1 VAITTPRRRPKNP
14 EGRMP
19 LGEHLRELRR
29 RLLISALAVVAGGVG
44 GWFLYE
50 PLFDYLQAPLL
61 RVAREHH
68 ITANINFADV
78 TSSFNLR
85 VKLALYLGL
94 VIASPV
100 WLYQLWAFIV
110 PGLTKKERR
119 ISMIFVGAAV
129 PLFLAGIFVAWLVVP
144 NAVAFFASF
153 APEGS
158 SVLTNADT
166 YLTFVTR
173 TMLAF
178 GVAFLLP
185 LFLVALNYIGVIS
198 GKALAKGWRI
208 AVFVIFLFAAIA
220 SPTPDA
226 VSMLVL
232 AFPMCGLYLAAV
244 WVATMID
251 RARSRRDAAEGWGEL
266 DDDQASRIED
276 TASPVEPVTRIDDR
290 TDHPTARGT
299 GPHDEP
305 VARHDPDAT

>member
-1 VAITTPRRRPKNP
+1 
-14 EGRMP
+14 MP
-19 LGEHLRELRR
+19 LGEHLRELRT
-29 RLLISALAVVAGGVG
+29 RLLVSAAAVAAGAVG
-44 GWFLYE
+44 GWFVYE
-50 PLFDYLQAPLL
+50 PLFNYLQAPLL
-61 RVAREHH
+61 RVARENH

-85 VKLALYLGL
+85 VKLAIYLGI
-94 VIASPV
+94 VIGSPV
-100 WLYQLWAFIV
+100 WLYQLWAFVV

-119 ISMIFVGAAV
+119 VSLIFVAAAV
-129 PLFLAGIFVAWLVVP
+129 PLFLGGIFVAWLVVP

-178 GVAFLLP
+178 GIAFLLP

-198 GKALAKGWRI
+198 GKTLAKGWRI
-208 AVFVIFLFAAIA
+208 AIFVIFVFAAVA

-226 VSMLVL
+226 ISMLVL

-244 WVATMID
+244 WVAVMID
-251 RARSRRDAAEGWGEL
+251 RSRSRREAADWGAVG
-266 DDDQASRIED
+266 DDEASPIESD
-276 TASPVEPVTRIDDR
+276 TAPVEPATRLEEP
-290 TDHPTARGT
+290 TD
-299 GPHDEP
+299 
-305 VARHDPDAT
+305 VRHDPDAT

>member
-1 VAITTPRRRPKNP
+1 VAITTPKRRPKNP

-29 RLLISALAVVAGGVG
+29 RLIISALGVAAGAVG
-44 GWFLYE
+44 GWFVYE
-50 PLFDYLQAPLL
+50 PLFNYLQAPLL
-61 RVAREHH
+61 RVAAEHH

-85 VKLALYLGL
+85 LKLAIYLGI

-100 WLYQLWAFIV
+100 WLYQLWAFVV

-119 ISMIFVGAAV
+119 TSMVFVGAAV
-129 PLFLAGIFVAWLVVP
+129 PLFLGGIFLAWLVVP

-178 GVAFLLP
+178 GIAFLLP
-185 LFLVALNYIGVIS
+185 LFLVALNYIGLVS
-198 GKALAKGWRI
+198 GKTLAKGWRI
-208 AVFVIFLFAAIA
+208 AVFVIFVFAAVA

-226 VSMLVL
+226 ISMLVL
-232 AFPMCGLYLAAV
+232 AFPMVGLYLAAV
-244 WVATMID
+244 WVAILID
-251 RARSRRDAAEGWGEL
+251 RRRRRRDAEQGWGEVA
-266 DDDQASRIED
+266 DDQASSIDEAGAVD
-276 TASPVEPVTRIDDR
+276 GASPVEPATRVEDPVTS
-290 TDHPTARGT
+290 
-299 GPHDEP
+299 
-305 VARHDPDAT
+305 RHDPDAT